1 MNAAKG
7 GGRAGWPF
15 SGGGVCIGRFTSL
28 NGSSGFGGERLAGSW
43 AITIA
48 PFSFPRY
55 FSKSSS
61 VLMSTYTTEPR
72 TTPAVP
78 GAQPA
83 DAIVSGCSV
92 GDTMRAC
99 AVPRVQECAMVHGSR
114 CTFVRPYSRN
124 FTAVQSL
131 ACFNC
136 GEPVSRGPMASPRY
150 SLFCITSLWSR
161 TSLRICASAA
171 ANALASSAAGFAN
184 PARTPANT
192 STTAQNNT
200 ATRREF
206 IHTHSKNLTRFH
218 GKNSFAFA
226 QPSPLAIG
234 GG

>member
-1 MNAAKG
+1 
-7 GGRAGWPF
+7 
-15 SGGGVCIGRFTSL
+15 
-28 NGSSGFGGERLAGSW
+28 
-43 AITIA
+43 
-48 PFSFPRY
+48 
-55 FSKSSS
+55 
-61 VLMSTYTTEPR
+61 MSTYATEPR
-72 TTPAVP
+72 TIPAVP

-171 ANALASSAAGFAN
+171 ANALVSSAAGFAN

-206 IHTHSKNLTRFH
+206 IRSPSKSLARFH